1 MALTEMLTSDAH
13 AVVLICSTVGLPSGE
28 SLRPYGP
35 RSWAKFAARMDERGV
50 DGPGALIGLAAD
62 DLLSLLAYPPAEAD
76 RLARLLDRGTQAAVE
91 LERLVS
97 RGIWVSTILD
107 DRYPLRLRARLG
119 ADAPPILFG
128 AGSHSL
134 LELDGLAIVGS
145 RAADEQAI
153 AFADGLAAAA
163 VAGGLAVISG
173 GARGIDQTA
182 MRSAFG
188 RGGRVIGVLPEGL
201 EKRIR
206 EVETRTGLADGELV
220 LVSAVHPSTSF
231 NVGTAM
237 ARNKMIYAL
246 SAATAIAS
254 SAAGEGGTW
263 AGAVEALER
272 RYAPVLVRS
281 DANAPAGNAELIAR
295 GGIALADG
303 DVPDPLTREELTVLT
318 ASFETRAAEDPAP
331 YGVQE
336 TLFG

>member
-1 MALTEMLTSDAH
+1 MALTEMLSGDAH
-13 AVVLICSTVGLPSGE
+13 ALVLICSTVGLPSGE
-28 SLRPYGP
+28 SVRPYGP
-35 RSWAKFAARMDERGV
+35 RSWAKFAARMDEHGV
-50 DGPGALIGLAAD
+50 DGPGALISLGASEIKE
-62 DLLSLLAYPPAEAD
+62 LLTYPPAEAD
-76 RLARLLDRGTQAAVE
+76 RLARLLDRGAQAAVE
-91 LERLVS
+91 LERLGS
-97 RGIWVSTILD
+97 RGIWVLTILD
-107 DRYPLRLRARLG
+107 DGYPARLRERLG

-128 AGSHSL
+128 AGSQRL
-134 LELDGLAIVGS
+134 LDRDGLAIVGS

-153 AFADGLAAAA
+153 AFAHGLAAAA
-163 VAGGLAVISG
+163 VAGGLVVVSG

-188 RGGRVIGVLPEGL
+188 RGGQVIGVLPEGL

-206 EVETRTGLADGELV
+206 EVETRSGLADGDLV
-220 LVSAVHPSTSF
+220 LVSAVHPSTPFS
-231 NVGTAM
+231 VGAAM

-254 SAAGEGGTW
+254 CAAGEGGTW

-303 DVPDPLTREELTVLT
+303 DIPDPLTREALTVLT
-318 ASFETRAAEDPAP
+318 ASFESRAAEESTP

-336 TLFG
+336 KLFG